1 MVLIFLLLSCGRN
14 MGIDQGRKEIQ
25 EYLYLKYKK
34 LFKIEK
40 IEKIEKGY
48 NPDLFH
54 EQLGFKIW
62 LSDTMQIKF
71 GPIFFEKNEVQ
82 HGWITYGGSNIVKE
96 YKEAQ

>member
-40 IEKIEKGY
+40 IEKI
-48 NPDLFH
+48 D
-54 EQLGFKIW
+54 I
-62 LSDTMQIKF
+62 SKF
-71 GPIFFEKNEVQ
+71 SSKHLLMVI
-82 HGWITYGGSNIVKE
+82 
-96 YKEAQ
+96 